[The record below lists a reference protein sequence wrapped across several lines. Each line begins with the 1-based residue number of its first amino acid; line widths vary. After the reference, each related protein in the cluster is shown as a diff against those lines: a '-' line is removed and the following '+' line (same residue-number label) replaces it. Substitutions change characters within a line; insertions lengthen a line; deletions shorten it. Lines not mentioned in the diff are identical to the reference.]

1 MNSREAAAQ
10 PPAPDLSTTH
20 QTSGD
25 SMNVSKRQFLGGAAA
40 LCLSPL
46 APGWARVANAATAA
60 ADANWPTRPV
70 RIIVPYPPG
79 GSSDIIAR
87 ILAPRLADALKQ
99 TVVVENKPGA
109 NGNLGAGLVVQSAA
123 EGHTV
128 LLCDVGALAIS
139 PSVYTKLSFD
149 PSKDLRAVSMLAYSP
164 HVLAVHPDV
173 PAKTV
178 QELVALSKKQRLNFA
193 VTAIGSAPHLAAVAV
208 QQATGAQWEYVPYKG
223 GSQAVTDTIGGQ
235 TQVIMNGLLATL
247 PHIKAGKLRPIAIS
261 KGERMQLVPDIPTIS
276 EQGVKGFESG
286 TWQGVMAPITT
297 TDPVA
302 ERLAMLMAQI
312 VNQPDVKAQLNEQGA
327 EIVTRNPAELTQF
340 FNSERA
346 RWAKVVQSA
355 DIRLD

>member
-1 MNSREAAAQ
+1 MDSNRRHLLAA
-10 PPAPDLSTTH
+10 
-20 QTSGD
+20 
-25 SMNVSKRQFLGGAAA
+25 AAA
-40 LCLSPL
+40 LGL
-46 APGWARVANAATAA
+46 ARLTPTWAQ
-60 ADANWPTRPV
+60 ADAWPTRPV
-70 RIIVPYPPG
+70 RIVVPYPPG

-87 ILAPRLADALKQ
+87 VIAPRLAEALKQ

-109 NGNLGAGLVVQSAA
+109 NGNLGAGIVVQSAQ
-123 EGHTV
+123 EGHSV

-149 PSKDLRAVSMLAYSP
+149 PSKDLRAVGMLAYSP

-173 PAKTV
+173 PARTV
-178 QELVALSKKQRLNFA
+178 PELVALSKKQRLNFA

-247 PHIKAGKLRPIAIS
+247 PHIKGGKLRAIAIS
-261 KGERMQLVPDIPTIS
+261 KKERMQLVADIPTIS
-276 EQGVKGFESG
+276 EQGVAGFESG
-286 TWQGVMAPITT
+286 TWQGVMAPVTT
-297 TDPVA
+297 TDKTA
-302 ERLAMLMAQI
+302 SLLAALMGQI
-312 VNQPDVKAQLNEQGA
+312 VNQPDVKSQLNEQGA
-327 EIVTRNPAELTQF
+327 EIVVRDPVQLAQF

>member
-1 MNSREAAAQ
+1 M
-10 PPAPDLSTTH
+10 
-20 QTSGD
+20 D
-25 SMNVSKRQFLGGAAA
+25 SNRRQLLLGAAA
-40 LCLSPL
+40 LGAAHW
-46 APGWARVANAATAA
+46 APAWAQ
-60 ADANWPTRPV
+60 ADAWPTRPV
-70 RIIVPYPPG
+70 RIVVPYPPG

-87 ILAPRLADALKQ
+87 VIAPRLAEALKQ

-109 NGNLGAGLVVQSAA
+109 NGNLGAGIVVQSAQ

-149 PSKDLRAVSMLAYSP
+149 PSKDLRAVGMLAYSP

-173 PAKTV
+173 PARTV
-178 QELVALSKKQRLNFA
+178 PELVALSKKQRLNFA

-247 PHIKAGKLRPIAIS
+247 PHIKGGKLRAIAIS
-261 KGERMQLVPDIPTIS
+261 KKERMQLVADIPTIS
-276 EQGVKGFESG
+276 EQGVAGFESG
-286 TWQGVMAPITT
+286 TWQGVMAPAAT
-297 TDPVA
+297 TDKTA
-302 ERLAMLMAQI
+302 NLLATLMGQI
-312 VNQPDVKAQLNEQGA
+312 VNQPDVKSQLNEQGA
-327 EIVTRNPAELTQF
+327 EIVVRDPAQLARF

>member
-1 MNSREAAAQ
+1 M
-10 PPAPDLSTTH
+10 
-20 QTSGD
+20 D
-25 SMNVSKRQFLGGAAA
+25 SNRRQLLLGAAA
-40 LCLSPL
+40 LGASHW
-46 APGWARVANAATAA
+46 APAWAQ
-60 ADANWPTRPV
+60 ADAWPTRPV
-70 RIIVPYPPG
+70 RIVVPYPPG

-87 ILAPRLADALKQ
+87 VIAPRLAEALKQ

-109 NGNLGAGLVVQSAA
+109 NGNLGAGIVVQSAQ

-149 PSKDLRAVSMLAYSP
+149 PSKDLRAVGMLAYSP

-173 PAKTV
+173 PARTV
-178 QELVALSKKQRLNFA
+178 PELVALSKTQRLNFA

-247 PHIKAGKLRPIAIS
+247 PHIKGGKLRAIAIS
-261 KGERMQLVPDIPTIS
+261 KKERMQLVADIPTIS
-276 EQGVKGFESG
+276 EQGVAGFESG
-286 TWQGVMAPITT
+286 TWQGVMAPAAT
-297 TDPVA
+297 TDKTA
-302 ERLAMLMAQI
+302 SLLATLMGQI
-312 VNQPDVKAQLNEQGA
+312 VNQPDVRSQLNEQGA
-327 EIVTRNPAELTQF
+327 EIVVRDPAQLAQF

>member
-1 MNSREAAAQ
+1 M
-10 PPAPDLSTTH
+10 DLS
-20 QTSGD
+20 
-25 SMNVSKRQFLGGAAA
+25 KRHFLGGAAA
-40 LCLSPL
+40 LCLSSWLP
-46 APGWARVANAATAA
+46 AWAQSG
-60 ADANWPTRPV
+60 DWPTRPV

-87 ILAPRLADALKQ
+87 ILAPRLSDALKQ

-109 NGNLGAGLVVQSAA
+109 NGNLGAGLVVQAA
-123 EGHTV
+123 QEGHTV
-128 LLCDVGALAIS
+128 LLCDVGGLAIS

-149 PSKDLRAVSMLAYSP
+149 PSKDLRAVGMLAYSP

-178 QELVALSKKQRLNFA
+178 PELVALSKQQRLNFA

-208 QQATGAQWEYVPYKG
+208 QQATGARWEYVPYKG

-261 KGERMQLVPDIPTIS
+261 KRERMQLVPDIPTIS
-276 EQGVKGFESG
+276 EQGVAGFESG
-286 TWQGVMAPITT
+286 TWQGVMAPATT

-302 ERLAMLMAQI
+302 LRLSELMAQI
-312 VNQPDVKAQLNEQGA
+312 VSQPDVKAQLNEQGA
-327 EIVTRNPAELTQF
+327 EIVTRNPVELAQF

-346 RWAKVVQSA
+346 RWASVVKSA

>member
-1 MNSREAAAQ
+1 
-10 PPAPDLSTTH
+10 
-20 QTSGD
+20 
-25 SMNVSKRQFLGGAAA
+25 MNVSKRQFLGGAAA

-46 APGWARVANAATAA
+46 LPAWAQQAASSAGGNA
-60 ADANWPTRPV
+60 ANWPTRPV

-87 ILAPRLADALKQ
+87 ILAPRLSDALKQ

-109 NGNLGAGLVVQSAA
+109 NGNLGAGIVVQSAA

-178 QELVALSKKQRLNFA
+178 EELVALSKKQRLNFA

-235 TQVIMNGLLATL
+235 TQIIMNGLLATL

-286 TWQGVMAPITT
+286 TWQGVMAPVTT
-297 TDPVA
+297 SDPVA
-302 ERLAMLMAQI
+302 ERLAMLMAEI

-327 EIVTRNPAELTQF
+327 EIVTRNPAELTKF

>member
-1 MNSREAAAQ
+1 MN
-10 PPAPDLSTTH
+10 P
-20 QTSGD
+20 
-25 SMNVSKRQFLGGAAA
+25 SKRQFLGGAAA
-40 LCLSPL
+40 LCLSPWL
-46 APGWARVANAATAA
+46 PAWTQQPG
-60 ADANWPTRPV
+60 DWPTRAV

-109 NGNLGAGLVVQSAA
+109 NGNLGAGLVVQSAQ

-149 PSKDLRAVSMLAYSP
+149 PSTDLRAVGMLAYSP

-178 QELVALSKKQRLNFA
+178 PELVALSKQQRLNFA

-208 QQATGAQWEYVPYKG
+208 QQATEAKWEYVPYKG

-261 KGERMQLVPDIPTIS
+261 KRERMQLVPDIPTIS
-276 EQGVKGFESG
+276 EQGVAGFESG
-286 TWQGVMAPITT
+286 TWQGVMAPVTT

-302 ERLAMLMAQI
+302 IRLSELMAQI

-327 EIVTRNPAELTQF
+327 EIVTRNPAELAQF

-346 RWAKVVQSA
+346 RWASVVKSA

>member
-1 MNSREAAAQ
+1 MDSNRRHLLAA
-10 PPAPDLSTTH
+10 
-20 QTSGD
+20 
-25 SMNVSKRQFLGGAAA
+25 AAA
-40 LCLSPL
+40 LGL
-46 APGWARVANAATAA
+46 ARLTPAWAQ
-60 ADANWPTRPV
+60 ADAWPTRPV
-70 RIIVPYPPG
+70 RIVVPYPPG

-87 ILAPRLADALKQ
+87 VIAPRLAEALKQ

-109 NGNLGAGLVVQSAA
+109 NGNLGAGIVVQSAQ
-123 EGHTV
+123 EGHSV

-149 PSKDLRAVSMLAYSP
+149 PSKDLRAVGMLAYSP

-173 PAKTV
+173 PARTV
-178 QELVALSKKQRLNFA
+178 PELVALSKKQRLNFA

-247 PHIKAGKLRPIAIS
+247 PHIKGGKLRAIAIS
-261 KGERMQLVPDIPTIS
+261 KKERMQLVADIPTIS
-276 EQGVKGFESG
+276 EQGVAGFESG
-286 TWQGVMAPITT
+286 TWQGVMAPVTT
-297 TDPVA
+297 TDKTA
-302 ERLAMLMAQI
+302 SLLAALMGQI
-312 VNQPDVKAQLNEQGA
+312 VNQPDVKSQLNEQGA
-327 EIVTRNPAELTQF
+327 EIVVRDPAQLAQF

>member
-1 MNSREAAAQ
+1 AWAQ
-10 PPAPDLSTTH
+10 
-20 QTSGD
+20 
-25 SMNVSKRQFLGGAAA
+25 
-40 LCLSPL
+40 
-46 APGWARVANAATAA
+46 
-60 ADANWPTRPV
+60 ADAWPTRPV
-70 RIIVPYPPG
+70 RIVVPYPPG

-87 ILAPRLADALKQ
+87 VIAPRLAEALKQ

-109 NGNLGAGLVVQSAA
+109 NGNLGAGIVAQSAQ
-123 EGHTV
+123 EGHSV

-149 PSKDLRAVSMLAYSP
+149 PSKDLRAVGMLAYSP

-173 PAKTV
+173 PARTV
-178 QELVALSKKQRLNFA
+178 PELVALSKKQRLNFA

-247 PHIKAGKLRPIAIS
+247 PHIKGGKLRAIAIS
-261 KGERMQLVPDIPTIS
+261 KKERMQLVADIPTIS
-276 EQGVKGFESG
+276 EQGVAGFESG
-286 TWQGVMAPITT
+286 TWQGVMAPATT
-297 TDPVA
+297 TDKTA
-302 ERLAMLMAQI
+302 SLLAALMGQI
-312 VNQPDVKAQLNEQGA
+312 VNQPDVKSQLNEQGA
-327 EIVTRNPAELTQF
+327 EIVVRDPAQLAQF

>member
-1 MNSREAAAQ
+1 M
-10 PPAPDLSTTH
+10 
-20 QTSGD
+20 D
-25 SMNVSKRQFLGGAAA
+25 SNRRQLLLGAAA
-40 LCLSPL
+40 LGASHW
-46 APGWARVANAATAA
+46 APAWAQ
-60 ADANWPTRPV
+60 ADAWPTRPV
-70 RIIVPYPPG
+70 RIVVPYPPG

-87 ILAPRLADALKQ
+87 VIAPRLAEALRQ

-109 NGNLGAGLVVQSAA
+109 NGNLGAGIVVQSAQ

-149 PSKDLRAVSMLAYSP
+149 PSKDLRAVGMLAYSP

-178 QELVALSKKQRLNFA
+178 PELVALSKKQRLNFA

-247 PHIKAGKLRPIAIS
+247 PHIKGGKLRAIAIS
-261 KGERMQLVPDIPTIS
+261 KKERMQLVADIPTIS
-276 EQGVKGFESG
+276 EQGVAGFESG
-286 TWQGVMAPITT
+286 TWQGVMAPAAT
-297 TDPVA
+297 TDKTA
-302 ERLAMLMAQI
+302 NLLATLMGQI
-312 VNQPDVKAQLNEQGA
+312 VNQPDVKSQLNEQGA
-327 EIVTRNPAELTQF
+327 EIVVRDPAQLAQF

>member
-1 MNSREAAAQ
+1 
-10 PPAPDLSTTH
+10 
-20 QTSGD
+20 
-25 SMNVSKRQFLGGAAA
+25 
-40 LCLSPL
+40 
-46 APGWARVANAATAA
+46 
-60 ADANWPTRPV
+60 
-70 RIIVPYPPG
+70 
-79 GSSDIIAR
+79 
-87 ILAPRLADALKQ
+87 
-99 TVVVENKPGA
+99 VVENKPGA
-109 NGNLGAGLVVQSAA
+109 NGNLGAGIVVQSAQ

-149 PSKDLRAVSMLAYSP
+149 PSRDLRAVGMLAYSP

-173 PAKTV
+173 PARTV
-178 QELVALSKKQRLNFA
+178 PELVALSKKQRLNFA

-247 PHIKAGKLRPIAIS
+247 PHIKGGKLRAIAIS
-261 KGERMQLVPDIPTIS
+261 KKERMQLVADIPTIS
-276 EQGVKGFESG
+276 EQGVAGFESG
-286 TWQGVMAPITT
+286 TWQGVMAPVTT
-297 TDPVA
+297 TDKTA
-302 ERLAMLMAQI
+302 SLLATLMGQI
-312 VNQPDVKAQLNEQGA
+312 VNQPDVKSQLNEQGA
-327 EIVTRNPAELTQF
+327 EIVVRDPAQLTQF

>member
-1 MNSREAAAQ
+1 M
-10 PPAPDLSTTH
+10 
-20 QTSGD
+20 D
-25 SMNVSKRQFLGGAAA
+25 SNRRQLLLGAAA
-40 LCLSPL
+40 LGAAHW
-46 APGWARVANAATAA
+46 APAWAQ
-60 ADANWPTRPV
+60 ADAWPTRPV
-70 RIIVPYPPG
+70 RIVVPYPPG

-87 ILAPRLADALKQ
+87 VIAPRLAEALRQ

-109 NGNLGAGLVVQSAA
+109 NGNLGAGIVVQSAQ

-149 PSKDLRAVSMLAYSP
+149 PSKDLRAVGMLAYSP

-173 PAKTV
+173 PARTV
-178 QELVALSKKQRLNFA
+178 PELVALSKKQRLNFA

-247 PHIKAGKLRPIAIS
+247 PHIKGGKLRAIAIS
-261 KGERMQLVPDIPTIS
+261 KKERMQLVADIPTIS
-276 EQGVKGFESG
+276 EQGVAGFESG
-286 TWQGVMAPITT
+286 TWQGVMAPAAT
-297 TDPVA
+297 TDKTA
-302 ERLAMLMAQI
+302 NLLATLMGQI
-312 VNQPDVKAQLNEQGA
+312 VNQPDVKSQLNEQGA
-327 EIVTRNPAELTQF
+327 EIVVRDPAQLAQF

-355 DIRLD
+355 DIRLDLSLIHI

>member
-1 MNSREAAAQ
+1 MDSNRRHLLAA
-10 PPAPDLSTTH
+10 
-20 QTSGD
+20 
-25 SMNVSKRQFLGGAAA
+25 AAA
-40 LCLSPL
+40 LGL
-46 APGWARVANAATAA
+46 ARLTPAWAQ
-60 ADANWPTRPV
+60 ADAWPTRPV
-70 RIIVPYPPG
+70 RIVVPYPPG

-87 ILAPRLADALKQ
+87 VIAPRLAEALKQ

-109 NGNLGAGLVVQSAA
+109 NGNLGAGIVVQSAQ
-123 EGHTV
+123 EGHSV

-149 PSKDLRAVSMLAYSP
+149 PSKDLRAVGMLAYSP

-173 PAKTV
+173 PARTV
-178 QELVALSKKQRLNFA
+178 PELVALSKKQRLNFA

-247 PHIKAGKLRPIAIS
+247 PHIKGGKLRAIAIS
-261 KGERMQLVPDIPTIS
+261 KKERMQLVADIPTIS
-276 EQGVKGFESG
+276 EQGVAGFESG
-286 TWQGVMAPITT
+286 TWQGVMAPVTITDKT
-297 TDPVA
+297 A
-302 ERLAMLMAQI
+302 SLLAALMGQI
-312 VNQPDVKAQLNEQGA
+312 VNQPDVKSQLNEQGA
-327 EIVTRNPAELTQF
+327 EIVVRDPAQLAQF

>member
-1 MNSREAAAQ
+1 MN
-10 PPAPDLSTTH
+10 P
-20 QTSGD
+20 
-25 SMNVSKRQFLGGAAA
+25 SKRQFLGGAAA
-40 LCLSPL
+40 LCLSPWL
-46 APGWARVANAATAA
+46 PAWAQSG
-60 ADANWPTRPV
+60 DWPTRPV

-87 ILAPRLADALKQ
+87 ILAPRLAEALKQ

-109 NGNLGAGLVVQSAA
+109 NGNLGAGLVVQAA
-123 EGHTV
+123 QEGHTV

-149 PSKDLRAVSMLAYSP
+149 PSTDLRAVGMLAYSP

-173 PAKTV
+173 PARTV
-178 QELVALSKKQRLNFA
+178 PELVALSKQQRLNFA

-208 QQATGAQWEYVPYKG
+208 QQATGAKWEYVPYKG

-235 TQVIMNGLLATL
+235 TQIIMNGLLATL

-261 KGERMQLVPDIPTIS
+261 KRERMQLVPDIPTIS
-276 EQGVKGFESG
+276 EQGVAGFESG
-286 TWQGVMAPITT
+286 TWQGVMAPVTT

-302 ERLAMLMAQI
+302 MRLSELMARI

-346 RWAKVVQSA
+346 RWAAVVKSA

>member
-1 MNSREAAAQ
+1 MDSNRRHLLAA
-10 PPAPDLSTTH
+10 
-20 QTSGD
+20 
-25 SMNVSKRQFLGGAAA
+25 AAA
-40 LCLSPL
+40 LGL
-46 APGWARVANAATAA
+46 ARLTPAWAQ
-60 ADANWPTRPV
+60 ADAWPTRPV
-70 RIIVPYPPG
+70 RIVVPYPPG

-87 ILAPRLADALKQ
+87 VIAPRLAEALKQ
-99 TVVVENKPGA
+99 TVVVEN
-109 NGNLGAGLVVQSAA
+109 NLGAGIVVQSAQ
-123 EGHTV
+123 EGHSV

-149 PSKDLRAVSMLAYSP
+149 PSKDLRAVGMLAYSP

-173 PAKTV
+173 PARTV
-178 QELVALSKKQRLNFA
+178 PELVALSKKQRLNFA

-247 PHIKAGKLRPIAIS
+247 PHIKGGKLRAIAIS
-261 KGERMQLVPDIPTIS
+261 KKERMQLVADIPTIS
-276 EQGVKGFESG
+276 EQGVAGFESG
-286 TWQGVMAPITT
+286 TWQGVMAPVTT
-297 TDPVA
+297 TDKTA
-302 ERLAMLMAQI
+302 SLLAALMGQI
-312 VNQPDVKAQLNEQGA
+312 VNQPDVKSQLNEQGA
-327 EIVTRNPAELTQF
+327 EIVVRDPAQLAQF

>member
-1 MNSREAAAQ
+1 M
-10 PPAPDLSTTH
+10 
-20 QTSGD
+20 D
-25 SMNVSKRQFLGGAAA
+25 SNRRQLLLGAAA
-40 LCLSPL
+40 LGAAHW
-46 APGWARVANAATAA
+46 APVWAQ
-60 ADANWPTRPV
+60 ADAWPTRPV
-70 RIIVPYPPG
+70 RIVVPYPPG

-87 ILAPRLADALKQ
+87 VIAPRLAEALKQ

-109 NGNLGAGLVVQSAA
+109 NGNLGAGIVVQSAQ

-149 PSKDLRAVSMLAYSP
+149 PSKDLRAVGMLAYSP

-173 PAKTV
+173 PARTV
-178 QELVALSKKQRLNFA
+178 PELVALSKKQRLNFA

-247 PHIKAGKLRPIAIS
+247 PHIKGGKLRAIAIS
-261 KGERMQLVPDIPTIS
+261 KKERMQLVADIPTIS
-276 EQGVKGFESG
+276 EQGVAGFESG
-286 TWQGVMAPITT
+286 TWQGVMAPAAT
-297 TDPVA
+297 TDKTA
-302 ERLAMLMAQI
+302 NLLATLMGQI
-312 VNQPDVKAQLNEQGA
+312 VNQPDVKSQLNEQGA
-327 EIVTRNPAELTQF
+327 EIVVRDPAQLAQF

>member
-1 MNSREAAAQ
+1 M
-10 PPAPDLSTTH
+10 
-20 QTSGD
+20 D
-25 SMNVSKRQFLGGAAA
+25 SNRRQLLLGAAA
-40 LCLSPL
+40 LGASHW
-46 APGWARVANAATAA
+46 APAWAQ
-60 ADANWPTRPV
+60 ADAWPTRPV
-70 RIIVPYPPG
+70 RIVVPYPPG

-87 ILAPRLADALKQ
+87 VIAPRLAEALRQ

-109 NGNLGAGLVVQSAA
+109 NGNLGAGIVVQSAQ

-149 PSKDLRAVSMLAYSP
+149 PSKDLRAVGMLAYSP

-173 PAKTV
+173 PARTV
-178 QELVALSKKQRLNFA
+178 PELVALSKKQRLNFA

-247 PHIKAGKLRPIAIS
+247 PHIKGGKLRAIAIS
-261 KGERMQLVPDIPTIS
+261 KKERMQLVADIPTIS
-276 EQGVKGFESG
+276 EQGVAGFESG
-286 TWQGVMAPITT
+286 TWQGVMAPAAT
-297 TDPVA
+297 TDKTA
-302 ERLAMLMAQI
+302 NLLATLMGQI
-312 VNQPDVKAQLNEQGA
+312 VNQPDVKSQLNEQGA
-327 EIVTRNPAELTQF
+327 EIVVRDPAQLAQF

>member
-1 MNSREAAAQ
+1 M
-10 PPAPDLSTTH
+10 
-20 QTSGD
+20 D
-25 SMNVSKRQFLGGAAA
+25 SNRRQLLLGAAA
-40 LCLSPL
+40 LGASHW
-46 APGWARVANAATAA
+46 APAWAQ
-60 ADANWPTRPV
+60 ADAWPTRPV
-70 RIIVPYPPG
+70 RIVVPYPPG

-87 ILAPRLADALKQ
+87 VIAPRLAEALKQ

-109 NGNLGAGLVVQSAA
+109 NGNLGAGIVVQSAQ

-149 PSKDLRAVSMLAYSP
+149 PSKDLRAVGMLAYSP

-173 PAKTV
+173 PARTV
-178 QELVALSKKQRLNFA
+178 PELVALSKKQRLNFA

-247 PHIKAGKLRPIAIS
+247 PHIKGGKLRAIAIS
-261 KGERMQLVPDIPTIS
+261 KKERMQLVADIPTIS
-276 EQGVKGFESG
+276 EQGVAGFESG
-286 TWQGVMAPITT
+286 TWQGVMAPAAT
-297 TDPVA
+297 TDKTA
-302 ERLAMLMAQI
+302 SLLATLMGQI
-312 VNQPDVKAQLNEQGA
+312 VNQPDVRSQLNEQGA
-327 EIVTRNPAELTQF
+327 EIVVRDPAQLAQF

>member
-1 MNSREAAAQ
+1 M
-10 PPAPDLSTTH
+10 
-20 QTSGD
+20 D
-25 SMNVSKRQFLGGAAA
+25 SNRRQLLLGAAA
-40 LCLSPL
+40 LGASHW
-46 APGWARVANAATAA
+46 APAWAQ
-60 ADANWPTRPV
+60 ADAWPTRPV
-70 RIIVPYPPG
+70 RIVVPYPPG

-87 ILAPRLADALKQ
+87 VIAPRLPEALKQ

-109 NGNLGAGLVVQSAA
+109 NGNLGAGIVVQSAQ

-149 PSKDLRAVSMLAYSP
+149 PSKDLRAVGMLAYSP

-178 QELVALSKKQRLNFA
+178 PELVALSKKQRLNFA

-247 PHIKAGKLRPIAIS
+247 PHIKGGKLRAIAIS
-261 KGERMQLVPDIPTIS
+261 KKERMQLVADIPTIS
-276 EQGVKGFESG
+276 EQGVAGFESG
-286 TWQGVMAPITT
+286 TWQGVMAPAAT
-297 TDPVA
+297 TDKTA
-302 ERLAMLMAQI
+302 NLLATLMGQI
-312 VNQPDVKAQLNEQGA
+312 VNQPDVKSQLNEQGA
-327 EIVTRNPAELTQF
+327 EIVVRDPAQLAQF

>member
-1 MNSREAAAQ
+1 MDSNRRHLLAA
-10 PPAPDLSTTH
+10 
-20 QTSGD
+20 
-25 SMNVSKRQFLGGAAA
+25 AAA
-40 LCLSPL
+40 LGL
-46 APGWARVANAATAA
+46 ARLTPAWAQ
-60 ADANWPTRPV
+60 ADAWPTRPV
-70 RIIVPYPPG
+70 RIVVPYPPG

-87 ILAPRLADALKQ
+87 VIAPRLAEALKQ

-109 NGNLGAGLVVQSAA
+109 NGNLGAGIVVQSAQ
-123 EGHTV
+123 EGHSV

-149 PSKDLRAVSMLAYSP
+149 PSKDLRAVGMLAYSP

-173 PAKTV
+173 PARTV
-178 QELVALSKKQRLNFA
+178 PELVALSKKQRLNFA

-235 TQVIMNGLLATL
+235 TQVIMTGLLATL
-247 PHIKAGKLRPIAIS
+247 PHIKGGKLRAIAIS
-261 KGERMQLVPDIPTIS
+261 KKERMQLVADIPTIS
-276 EQGVKGFESG
+276 EQGVAGFESG
-286 TWQGVMAPITT
+286 TWQGVMAPVTT
-297 TDPVA
+297 TDKTA
-302 ERLAMLMAQI
+302 SLLAALMGQI
-312 VNQPDVKAQLNEQGA
+312 VNQPDVKSQLNEQGA
-327 EIVTRNPAELTQF
+327 EIVVRDPAQLAQF

>member
-1 MNSREAAAQ
+1 MTLSR
-10 PPAPDLSTTH
+10 
-20 QTSGD
+20 
-25 SMNVSKRQFLGGAAA
+25 KQFLRAA
-40 LCLSPL
+40 
-46 APGWARVANAATAA
+46 GATALVA
-60 ADANWPTRPV
+60 TGAGALAQSNWPTRPLRLV
-70 RIIVPYPPG
+70 VPYPPG

-87 ILAPRLADALKQ
+87 AIGPLLSAELKQ
-99 TVVVENKPGA
+99 PVVIENKPGA
-109 NGNLGAGLVVQSAA
+109 NGNLGAGIVVQSAQ

-149 PSKDLRAVSMLAYSP
+149 PSKDLRSVGMLAYSP

-178 QELVALSKKQRLNFA
+178 PELVALSKKQRLNFA

-247 PHIKAGKLRPIAIS
+247 PHIKGGKLRAIAIS
-261 KGERMQLVPDIPTIS
+261 KKERMQLVADIPTIS
-276 EQGVKGFESG
+276 EQGVAGVESG
-286 TWQGVMAPITT
+286 TWQGVMAPVTA
-297 TDPVA
+297 TDKTA
-302 ERLAMLMAQI
+302 NLLATLMGQI
-312 VNQPDVKAQLNEQGA
+312 VNQPDVKSQLNEQGA
-327 EIVTRNPAELTQF
+327 EIVVRNPAELAQF
-340 FNSERA
+340 FSSERA
-346 RWAKVVQSA
+346 RWAKVVASA

>member
-1 MNSREAAAQ
+1 M
-10 PPAPDLSTTH
+10 
-20 QTSGD
+20 
-25 SMNVSKRQFLGGAAA
+25 
-40 LCLSPL
+40 
-46 APGWARVANAATAA
+46 
-60 ADANWPTRPV
+60 
-70 RIIVPYPPG
+70 RIVVPYPPG

-87 ILAPRLADALKQ
+87 VIAPRLAEALKQ

-109 NGNLGAGLVVQSAA
+109 NGNLGAGIVAQSAQ
-123 EGHTV
+123 EGHSV

-149 PSKDLRAVSMLAYSP
+149 PSKDLRAVGMLAYSP

-173 PAKTV
+173 PARTV
-178 QELVALSKKQRLNFA
+178 PELVALSKKQRLNFA

-247 PHIKAGKLRPIAIS
+247 PHIKGGKLRAIAIS
-261 KGERMQLVPDIPTIS
+261 KRERMQLVADIPTIS
-276 EQGVKGFESG
+276 EQGVAGFESG
-286 TWQGVMAPITT
+286 TWQGVMAPATT
-297 TDPVA
+297 TDKTA
-302 ERLAMLMAQI
+302 SLLATLMGQI
-312 VNQPDVKAQLNEQGA
+312 VNQPDVKSQLNEQGA
-327 EIVTRNPAELTQF
+327 EIVVRDPAQLAQF

>member
-1 MNSREAAAQ
+1 MDSNRRHLLAA
-10 PPAPDLSTTH
+10 
-20 QTSGD
+20 
-25 SMNVSKRQFLGGAAA
+25 AAA
-40 LCLSPL
+40 LGL
-46 APGWARVANAATAA
+46 ARLTPAWAQ
-60 ADANWPTRPV
+60 ADAWPTRPV
-70 RIIVPYPPG
+70 RIVVPYPPG

-87 ILAPRLADALKQ
+87 VIAPRLAEALKQ

-109 NGNLGAGLVVQSAA
+109 NGNLGAGIVVQSAQ
-123 EGHTV
+123 EGHSV

-149 PSKDLRAVSMLAYSP
+149 PSKDLRAVGMLAYSP

-173 PAKTV
+173 PARTV
-178 QELVALSKKQRLNFA
+178 PELVALSKKQRLNFA

-247 PHIKAGKLRPIAIS
+247 PHIKGGKLRAIAIS
-261 KGERMQLVPDIPTIS
+261 KKERMQLVADIPTIS
-276 EQGVKGFESG
+276 EQGVAGFESG
-286 TWQGVMAPITT
+286 TWQGVMAPVTT
-297 TDPVA
+297 TDKTA
-302 ERLAMLMAQI
+302 SLLAGLMGQI
-312 VNQPDVKAQLNEQGA
+312 VNQPDVKSQLNEQGA
-327 EIVTRNPAELTQF
+327 EIVVRDPVQLAQF

>member
-1 MNSREAAAQ
+1 M
-10 PPAPDLSTTH
+10 DLS
-20 QTSGD
+20 
-25 SMNVSKRQFLGGAAA
+25 KRHFLGGAAA
-40 LCLSPL
+40 LCLSSWLP
-46 APGWARVANAATAA
+46 AWAQSG
-60 ADANWPTRPV
+60 DWPTRPV

-87 ILAPRLADALKQ
+87 ILAPRLSDALKQ
-99 TVVVENKPGA
+99 AVVVENKPGA
-109 NGNLGAGLVVQSAA
+109 NGNLGAGLVVQAA
-123 EGHTV
+123 QEGHTV

-149 PSKDLRAVSMLAYSP
+149 PSKDLRAVGMLAYSP

-178 QELVALSKKQRLNFA
+178 PELVALSKQRRLNFA

-208 QQATGAQWEYVPYKG
+208 QQATGARWEYVPYKG

-261 KGERMQLVPDIPTIS
+261 KRERMQLVPDIPTIS
-276 EQGVKGFESG
+276 EQGVAGFESG
-286 TWQGVMAPITT
+286 TWQGVMAPATT

-302 ERLAMLMAQI
+302 LRLSELMAQI
-312 VNQPDVKAQLNEQGA
+312 VSQPDVKAQLNEQGA
-327 EIVTRNPAELTQF
+327 EIVTRNPVELAQF

-346 RWAKVVQSA
+346 RWASVVKSA

>member
-1 MNSREAAAQ
+1 M
-10 PPAPDLSTTH
+10 
-20 QTSGD
+20 D
-25 SMNVSKRQFLGGAAA
+25 SNRRQLLLGAAA
-40 LCLSPL
+40 LGASHW
-46 APGWARVANAATAA
+46 APAWAQ
-60 ADANWPTRPV
+60 ADAWPTRPV
-70 RIIVPYPPG
+70 RIVVPYPPG

-87 ILAPRLADALKQ
+87 VIAPRLAEALKQ

-109 NGNLGAGLVVQSAA
+109 NGNLGAGIVVQSAQ

-149 PSKDLRAVSMLAYSP
+149 PSKDLRAVGMLAYSP

-178 QELVALSKKQRLNFA
+178 PELVALSKKQRLNFA

-247 PHIKAGKLRPIAIS
+247 PHIKGGKLRAIAIS
-261 KGERMQLVPDIPTIS
+261 KKERMQLVADIPTIS
-276 EQGVKGFESG
+276 EQGVAGFESG
-286 TWQGVMAPITT
+286 TWQGVMAPAAT
-297 TDPVA
+297 TDKTA
-302 ERLAMLMAQI
+302 NLLATLMGQI
-312 VNQPDVKAQLNEQGA
+312 VNQPDVKSQLNEQGA
-327 EIVTRNPAELTQF
+327 EIVVRDPAQLAQF
-340 FNSERA
+340 VNSERA

>member
-1 MNSREAAAQ
+1 M
-10 PPAPDLSTTH
+10 
-20 QTSGD
+20 D
-25 SMNVSKRQFLGGAAA
+25 SNRRQLLLGAAA
-40 LCLSPL
+40 LGASHW
-46 APGWARVANAATAA
+46 APAWAQ
-60 ADANWPTRPV
+60 ADAWPTRPV
-70 RIIVPYPPG
+70 RIVVPYPPG

-87 ILAPRLADALKQ
+87 VIAPRLAEALKQ

-109 NGNLGAGLVVQSAA
+109 NGNLGAGIVVQSAQ

-149 PSKDLRAVSMLAYSP
+149 PSKDLRAVGMLAYSP

-173 PAKTV
+173 PARTV
-178 QELVALSKKQRLNFA
+178 PELVALSKKQRLNFA

-247 PHIKAGKLRPIAIS
+247 PHIKGGKLRAIAIS
-261 KGERMQLVPDIPTIS
+261 KKERMQLVADIPTIS
-276 EQGVKGFESG
+276 EQGVVGFESG
-286 TWQGVMAPITT
+286 TWQGVMAPAAT
-297 TDPVA
+297 TDKTA
-302 ERLAMLMAQI
+302 NLLATLMGQI
-312 VNQPDVKAQLNEQGA
+312 VNQPEVKSQLNEQGA
-327 EIVTRNPAELTQF
+327 EIVVRDPAQLAQF

-346 RWAKVVQSA
+346 RWAKVVQST

>member
-1 MNSREAAAQ
+1 M
-10 PPAPDLSTTH
+10 
-20 QTSGD
+20 D
-25 SMNVSKRQFLGGAAA
+25 SNRRQLLLGAAA
-40 LCLSPL
+40 LGAAHW
-46 APGWARVANAATAA
+46 APAWAQ
-60 ADANWPTRPV
+60 ADAWPTRPV
-70 RIIVPYPPG
+70 RIVVPYPPG

-87 ILAPRLADALKQ
+87 VIAPRLAEALRQ

-109 NGNLGAGLVVQSAA
+109 NGNLGAGIVVQSAQ

-149 PSKDLRAVSMLAYSP
+149 PSKDLRAVGMLAYSP

-173 PAKTV
+173 PARTV
-178 QELVALSKKQRLNFA
+178 PELVPLSKKQRLNFA

-247 PHIKAGKLRPIAIS
+247 PHIKGGKLRAIAIS
-261 KGERMQLVPDIPTIS
+261 KKERMQLVADIPTIS
-276 EQGVKGFESG
+276 EQGVAGFESG
-286 TWQGVMAPITT
+286 TWQGVMAPAAT
-297 TDPVA
+297 TDKTA
-302 ERLAMLMAQI
+302 NLLATLMGQI
-312 VNQPDVKAQLNEQGA
+312 VNQPDVKSQLNEQGA
-327 EIVTRNPAELTQF
+327 EIVVRDPAQLAQF

>member
-1 MNSREAAAQ
+1 M
-10 PPAPDLSTTH
+10 
-20 QTSGD
+20 D
-25 SMNVSKRQFLGGAAA
+25 SNRRQLLLGAAA
-40 LCLSPL
+40 LGAAHW
-46 APGWARVANAATAA
+46 APAWAQ
-60 ADANWPTRPV
+60 ADAWPTRPV
-70 RIIVPYPPG
+70 RIVVPYPPG

-87 ILAPRLADALKQ
+87 VIAPRLAEALRQ

-109 NGNLGAGLVVQSAA
+109 NGNLGAGIVVQSAQ

-149 PSKDLRAVSMLAYSP
+149 PSKDLRAVGMLAYSP

-173 PAKTV
+173 PARTV
-178 QELVALSKKQRLNFA
+178 PELVALSKKQRLNFA

-247 PHIKAGKLRPIAIS
+247 PHIKGGKLRAIAIS
-261 KGERMQLVPDIPTIS
+261 KKERMQLVADIPTIS
-276 EQGVKGFESG
+276 EQGVAGFESG
-286 TWQGVMAPITT
+286 TWQGVMAPAAT
-297 TDPVA
+297 TDKTA
-302 ERLAMLMAQI
+302 NLLATLMGQI
-312 VNQPDVKAQLNEQGA
+312 VNQSDVKSQLNEQGA
-327 EIVTRNPAELTQF
+327 EIVVRDPAQLAQF

>member
-1 MNSREAAAQ
+1 M
-10 PPAPDLSTTH
+10 
-20 QTSGD
+20 D
-25 SMNVSKRQFLGGAAA
+25 SNRRQLLLGAAA
-40 LCLSPL
+40 LGASHWMP
-46 APGWARVANAATAA
+46 AWAQ
-60 ADANWPTRPV
+60 ADAWPTRPV
-70 RIIVPYPPG
+70 RIVVPYPPG

-87 ILAPRLADALKQ
+87 VIAPRLAEALKQ

-109 NGNLGAGLVVQSAA
+109 NGNLGAGIVVQSAQ

-149 PSKDLRAVSMLAYSP
+149 PSKDLRAVGMLAYSP

-173 PAKTV
+173 PARTV
-178 QELVALSKKQRLNFA
+178 PELVALSKKQRLNFA

-247 PHIKAGKLRPIAIS
+247 PHIKGGKLRAIAIS
-261 KGERMQLVPDIPTIS
+261 KKERMQLVADIPTIS
-276 EQGVKGFESG
+276 EQGVAGFESG
-286 TWQGVMAPITT
+286 TWQGVMAPAAT
-297 TDPVA
+297 TDKTA
-302 ERLAMLMAQI
+302 NLLATLMGQI
-312 VNQPDVKAQLNEQGA
+312 VNQPDVKSQLNEQGA
-327 EIVTRNPAELTQF
+327 EIVVRDPAQLTQF

-346 RWAKVVQSA
+346 RWAKVVQST

>member
-1 MNSREAAAQ
+1 MN
-10 PPAPDLSTTH
+10 P
-20 QTSGD
+20 
-25 SMNVSKRQFLGGAAA
+25 SKRQFLGGAAA
-40 LCLSPL
+40 LCL
-46 APGWARVANAATAA
+46 APWLPAGAQPSG
-60 ADANWPTRPV
+60 WPTRPV

-87 ILAPRLADALKQ
+87 LLAPRLSEALSQ

-109 NGNLGAGLVVQSAA
+109 NGNLGAGLVVQAA
-123 EGHTV
+123 GEGHTV

-149 PSKDLRAVSMLAYSP
+149 PSKDLRAVGMLAYSP

-173 PAKTV
+173 PARTV
-178 QELVALSKKQRLNFA
+178 PELVALSRKQRLNFA

-235 TQVIMNGLLATL
+235 TQIIMNGLLATL
-247 PHIKAGKLRPIAIS
+247 PHIRAGKLRPIAIS
-261 KGERMQLVPDIPTIS
+261 KRERMQLVPDLPTIS
-276 EQGVKGFESG
+276 EQGVAGFESG
-286 TWQGVMAPITT
+286 TWQGVMAPATF

-302 ERLAMLMAQI
+302 ERLSTLMAQI
-312 VNQPDVKAQLNEQGA
+312 VNQPEVKAQLNEQGA
-327 EIVTRNPAELTQF
+327 EIVTRNPAELAQF
-340 FNSERA
+340 FAGERA
-346 RWAKVVQSA
+346 RWTTVVKST

>member
-1 MNSREAAAQ
+1 MN
-10 PPAPDLSTTH
+10 P
-20 QTSGD
+20 
-25 SMNVSKRQFLGGAAA
+25 SKRQFLGGAAA
-40 LCLSPL
+40 LCLAPWVPAWGQSP
-46 APGWARVANAATAA
+46 
-60 ADANWPTRPV
+60 DWPTRPV

-87 ILAPRLADALKQ
+87 LLAPRLSEALKQ

-109 NGNLGAGLVVQSAA
+109 NGNLGAGLVVQSAQ

-149 PSKDLRAVSMLAYSP
+149 PSKDLRAVGMLAYSP

-173 PAKTV
+173 PARTV
-178 QELVALSKKQRLNFA
+178 PELVALSKKQRVNFA

-208 QQATGAQWEYVPYKG
+208 QQATGAEWEYVPYKG

-247 PHIKAGKLRPIAIS
+247 PHIKAGKLRPVAIS
-261 KGERMQLVPDIPTIS
+261 KRERMQLVPDIPTIS
-276 EQGVKGFESG
+276 EQGVAGFESG
-286 TWQGVMAPITT
+286 TWQGVMAPAAT

-302 ERLAMLMAQI
+302 NRLSELLAQI
-312 VNQPDVKAQLNEQGA
+312 VSQPDVKAQLNEQGA
-327 EIVTRNPAELTQF
+327 EIVTRNPAELGQF

-346 RWAKVVQSA
+346 RWAMVVKST

>member
-1 MNSREAAAQ
+1 MN
-10 PPAPDLSTTH
+10 P
-20 QTSGD
+20 
-25 SMNVSKRQFLGGAAA
+25 SKRQFLGGAAA
-40 LCLSPL
+40 LCLSPWL
-46 APGWARVANAATAA
+46 PARAQPG
-60 ADANWPTRPV
+60 DWPTRAV

-87 ILAPRLADALKQ
+87 IVAPRLAEALKQ

-109 NGNLGAGLVVQSAA
+109 NGNLGAGLVVQAA
-123 EGHTV
+123 QEGHTV

-139 PSVYTKLSFD
+139 PSVYTQLSFD
-149 PSKDLRAVSMLAYSP
+149 PSTDLRAVGMLAYSP

-178 QELVALSKKQRLNFA
+178 PELVALSKKQRLNFA

-261 KGERMQLVPDIPTIS
+261 KRDRMQLVPDIPTIS
-276 EQGVKGFESG
+276 EQGVAGFESG
-286 TWQGVMAPITT
+286 TWQGVMAPVTT

-302 ERLAMLMAQI
+302 TRLSQLLAQI

-327 EIVTRNPAELTQF
+327 EIVTRSPAELAQF

-346 RWAKVVQSA
+346 RWASVVKSA